1 MYKLG
6 IVIPYLE
13 NSKQAKELWLELK
26 ENLMKQ
32 VEDHSN
38 DVIALLCTD
47 DPKHPE
53 GLSKMRNKGIDKLV
67 DLCRYILFLDADD
80 MIDEDYIDKMIKAT
94 KSKAEM
100 LESIFSI
107 REYPLPF
114 NPYELK
120 NHVAGIAFRSDVIG
134 MNRFDESIKFGEDK
148 EFVERIIDLTKMKKE
163 FVDTTYYYNYG
174 ANPDCMSYRWSRG
187 ELK

>member
-6 IVIPYLE
+6 IIIPYLE
-13 NSKQAKELWLELK
+13 NSKQAKDLWLELK

-32 VEDHSN
+32 IDNHSS
-38 DVIALLCTD
+38 DVFAVICRD
-47 DPKHPE
+47 DIDKPK
-53 GLSKMRNKGIDKLV
+53 GISYQRNKGIDKIINY
-67 DLCRYILFLDADD
+67 CKYIMFLDSDD
-80 MIDEDYIDKMIKAT
+80 NIDDDFIEKMIKAT
-94 KSKAEM
+94 RSKAEM

-107 REYPLPF
+107 RDYPLPF

-134 MNRFDESIKFGEDK
+134 DKRFNEDIKFGED
-148 EFVERIIDLTKMKKE
+148 EDFVKRVIDLSKMKKE
-163 FVDTTYYYNYG
+163 FVDTTYHYNYG
-174 ANPDCMSYRWSRG
+174 ANPECITYRWSRG